1 MACLMTDQM
10 TKDSLLREM
19 GIESWYLRPEEKPGN
34 KDEIKESTTYFF
46 KSDSKESRIEKKSLF
61 EKRASSVLQ
70 TGHEAF
76 KFSFLNSNDL
86 VFVFS
91 DELTNVYQRVLT
103 DLIKSFELLSDSF
116 EQSKGRTEIKI
127 NVFEWPLVEGDGNP
141 VKALSV
147 FFDKYSE
154 EGKKLVICESAFR
167 LIQSHIT
174 KGVTYQVVPDVSQI
188 VSSDESKKVV
198 WEVLKSISK

>member
-1 MACLMTDQM
+1 M
-10 TKDSLLREM
+10 TKDGLLREM
-19 GIESWYLRPEEKPGN
+19 GIESWYLRPEEKLQN
-34 KDEIKESTTYFF
+34 KDEIKQSDPDFF
-46 KSDSKESRIEKKSLF
+46 KSDQEENRIEKKSLF
-61 EKRASSVLQ
+61 EKRAPSVVQ
-70 TGHEAF
+70 TDHEAF

-86 VFVFS
+86 VLVFI

-127 NVFEWPLVEGDGNP
+127 NVFEWPLVEGDGDP
-141 VKALSV
+141 VKALSA

-154 EGKKLVICESAFR
+154 EGQKLVICESAFR

-174 KGVTYQVVPDVSQI
+174 KGAPYQIVPDVSQI

-198 WEVLKSISK
+198 WEVLKSISV

>member
-1 MACLMTDQM
+1 M
-10 TKDSLLREM
+10 TKDGLLREM
-19 GIESWYLRPEEKPGN
+19 GIESWYLRPEEKLQN
-34 KDEIKESTTYFF
+34 KDEIKQGVPDFF
-46 KSDSKESRIEKKSLF
+46 KWDPKENRIEKKSLF
-61 EKRASSVLQ
+61 EKRAPSVVQ
-70 TGHEAF
+70 TDHEAF

-86 VFVFS
+86 VLVFI

-127 NVFEWPLVEGDGNP
+127 NVFEWPLVEGDGDP
-141 VKALSV
+141 VKALSA
-147 FFDKYSE
+147 FFDKYLE
-154 EGKKLVICESAFR
+154 EGEKLVICESAFR

-174 KGVTYQVVPDVSQI
+174 KGVTYQIVPDVIQI
-188 VSSDESKKVV
+188 VSGHESKKVV